1 MHALLCGQVLFSNL
15 TLSELVVMGGGG
27 GGGGRRGRGRGR
39 GRGYDG
45 LGPYGV
51 VAGVFTCD
59 AFILMGLLGLLV
71 IRCRSGL
78 TRAPRGNEDHINT
91 EVIADSNVMG
101 HGDTGGTR
109 EEALEHS
116 GIVFCVAKSYS
127 ETTHC
132 QSMHTVDCLAF
143 VCGGGACV
151 CVCGVRAPLN
161 VFVHVCVPACMPFCV
176 AMSHSQATHYQP
188 ACLSVWPNHN
198 LQPQQTETRHGK
210 PKSTTAD

>member
-59 AFILMGLLGLLV
+59 AFILMGLLGLLR

-91 EVIADSNVMG
+91 EVIADSNAMG
-101 HGDTGGTR
+101 HGDPGGTR
-109 EEALEHS
+109 EDALEHS
-116 GIVFCVAKSYS
+116 GIVRPHPKIYKPLLKRRLHPNIY
-127 ETTHC
+127 E
-132 QSMHTVDCLAF
+132 HTA
-143 VCGGGACV
+143 GTG
-151 CVCGVRAPLN
+151 RIRT
-161 VFVHVCVPACMPFCV
+161 
-176 AMSHSQATHYQP
+176 STSTQP
-188 ACLSVWPNHN
+188 D
-198 LQPQQTETRHGK
+198 
-210 PKSTTAD
+210 TTASENI